1 LTSPLDFSKCHHKA
15 PFEPTLDGKRII
27 KIFQGKCMFQA
38 AKKTFKISDQIIDQ
52 IRDAILSGQ
61 LKPGDRLASE
71 KELADQFSVAKATM
85 REAMRVLEVLG
96 LIEMRKGVSGGI
108 FIAEVDMRT
117 TIHSIIN
124 FLHFQSVSISEI
136 TILRYLIEPTVAR
149 IAASKITDKDIH
161 NLKKILEDNSSEADN
176 VVSKEIGFHRYLA
189 RLTENALLILIVDF
203 VDNLL
208 ESIKSKAKLGP
219 DFYQKVRKSHLQILD
234 CIIKK
239 DCPGAARAMIRDLL
253 EVDRYLSLVMGS
265 TPFDPAELDHYPSF
279 KSSKR
284 IKVPSLSAE
293 EKRFSGKKDG
303 YGLKAK
309 GKPINQ

>member
-1 LTSPLDFSKCHHKA
+1 
-15 PFEPTLDGKRII
+15 
-27 KIFQGKCMFQA
+27 MFQA

-108 FIAEVDMRT
+108 FIAEVGMRT

-124 FLHFQSVSISEI
+124 FLHFQSVSIREI
-136 TILRYLIEPTVAR
+136 TMLRYLIEPTVAR
-149 IAASKITDKDIH
+149 IAASKITDEDIE
-161 NLKKILEDNSSEADN
+161 NLKKIVEENHSEADN

-189 RLTENALLILIVDF
+189 RLTENTLLILIVDF

-208 ESIKSKAKLGP
+208 ESIKSKARLGP
-219 DFYQKVRKSHLQILD
+219 TFYKDVQKSHQKILD

-239 DCPGAARAMIRDLL
+239 DGSGAALAMAQDLL
-253 EVDRYLSLVMGS
+253 TVDRHLSRVKGS
-265 TPFDPAELDHYPSF
+265 FPFDPAELDPN
-279 KSSKR
+279 
-284 IKVPSLSAE
+284 P
-293 EKRFSGKKDG
+293 G
-303 YGLKAK
+303 
-309 GKPINQ
+309 

>member
-1 LTSPLDFSKCHHKA
+1 
-15 PFEPTLDGKRII
+15 
-27 KIFQGKCMFQA
+27 MFQA

-108 FIAEVDMRT
+108 FIAEVGMRT

-124 FLHFQSVSISEI
+124 FLHFQSVSIREI
-136 TILRYLIEPTVAR
+136 TMLRYLIEPTVAR
-149 IAASKITDKDIH
+149 IAASKITDEDIE
-161 NLKKILEDNSSEADN
+161 NLKKIVEENHSEADN

-189 RLTENALLILIVDF
+189 RLTENTLLILIVDF

-208 ESIKSKAKLGP
+208 ESIKSKAKLSP
-219 DFYQKVRKSHLQILD
+219 NFYQDVQKSHQKILD

-239 DCPGAARAMIRDLL
+239 DGPGAALAMTQDLL
-253 EVDRYLSLVMGS
+253 AVDRHLCRVMGS
-265 TPFDPAELDHYPSF
+265 FPFDPAELDPC
-279 KSSKR
+279 
-284 IKVPSLSAE
+284 P
-293 EKRFSGKKDG
+293 
-303 YGLKAK
+303 GLKAATK
-309 GKPINQ
+309 KRKKA